1 MDLAGAGLLNLM
13 GEGVA
18 GCGEVTRVVGF
29 RGGGGGALFLFG
41 GFSWGSSSA

>member
-18 GCGEVTRVVGF
+18 GGGDITRVVGF

-41 GFSWGSSSA
+41 GLSWGSSSA